1 MLMELISLSELIV
14 TQLLLVWGKK
24 KKNMGGR
31 VLFSLIKTKNITKK
45 QTQNF
50 KTTKNF

>member
-24 KKNMGGR
+24 KKNMGGG
-31 VLFSLIKTKNITKK
+31 VLFSLNKTKNIV
-45 QTQNF
+45 Q
-50 KTTKNF
+50 KNTDSEF